1 MFIDGSFYFAPLRF
15 YQVVTFHGI
24 LPNGKTFLAGFIL
37 LQNKTESSYREA
49 FSHLKQNW
57 IDMSLNFNLVVI
69 MTDFEKGL
77 QNSIQKEL
85 AINSRLNGFWF
96 HLSQAIQRKAVSI
109 FGQNRVF
116 KDYHLYRWIA
126 KYSTLALIP
135 IDKINVA
142 LGKI

>member
-15 YQVVTFHGI
+15 YQVVRFHGI

-96 HLSQAIQRKAVSI
+96 HLSQAIQRNLLV
-109 FGQNRVF
+109 
-116 KDYHLYRWIA
+116 
-126 KYSTLALIP
+126 YSVKTGFSKIIIC
-135 IDKINVA
+135 ID
-142 LGKI
+142 G